1 MENSDQKRAAASPWR
16 PPMFEQEAKIATNE
30 SDEVVSLPPMS
41 VPALCAVL
49 KPDLIALVAA
59 MISARLRK
67 EICWNYNT
75 GHNLLKC
82 SC

>member
-1 MENSDQKRAAASPWR
+1 ML
-16 PPMFEQEAKIATNE
+16 EQEAKIATNE
-30 SDEVVSLPPMS
+30 SGEVVSLPPMS
-41 VPALCAVL
+41 VPALCAVP